1 MTYCSQRSIGNRD
14 AVLGDRSQETVK
26 LLKLATRAG
35 QLAKQVS
42 REPGEYRM
50 AGRLSRLIRFEFSEL
65 SEREVTAFAESHID
79 LAKTAEDPFADDPDG
94 FYPLHWAIAR
104 VSYRMWEDL
113 WNVEHPDR
121 FGEAWEGEDFVLMS
135 IWREKVRTII
145 KECRQDAVFVM
156 TAEQY
161 AAKLIRA
168 GAGEEAAEE
177 LTAWLSEVKYEGDTP
192 ST

>member
-1 MTYCSQRSIGNRD
+1 MTHCSPTSEGNRV
-14 AVLGDRSQETVK
+14 AGHRSQETAK
-26 LLKLATRAG
+26 LLKLATMAG
-35 QLAKQVS
+35 QLANQVS
-42 REPGEYRM
+42 REPEEYRM
-50 AGRLSRLIRFEFSEL
+50 AGRLSRLIQFEFSEL
-65 SEREVTAFAESHID
+65 SEREISAFAESHID

-94 FYPLHWAIAR
+94 FYPLHCAIAR

-113 WNVEHPDR
+113 WNVKHPDR
-121 FGEAWEGEDFVLMS
+121 FGEAWEGEDVALMS

-161 AAKLIRA
+161 ITKLINA
-168 GAGEEAAEE
+168 GTGEEIAQE
-177 LTAWLSEVKYEGDTP
+177 LAAWLSVVKYEGDTP